1 MKMTSTNMAADVEPP
16 HFWRRAFAFLLDL
29 LLAQLVV
36 SLLFTALD
44 TATGT
49 SLDGSSSSETSQ
61 CSAAPASHP
70 QVVRVEGMWPLPAGW
85 QRENVVC
92 HYGSGADER
101 WTFTTRLVRQ
111 DGTMTYRKSVT
122 YDIDKEGKAM
132 RGEFAPD
139 FQYFAIVILF
149 VALAAS
155 RWRTPGKSMMSLQVT
170 GEDGVRPGW
179 RHTGLREFLK
189 LMPLTLFGLF
199 AVWISVAPP
208 RVLTDS
214 EVSLV
219 AMRDG
224 ALWTS
229 PWTLFLIGW
238 CGFVIVWCIGPFLRW
253 PGRTWYDAVAGT
265 KLIRTESRRASG
277 PRRP

>member
-1 MKMTSTNMAADVEPP
+1 MTSTNIAAGIEPR
-16 HFWRRAFAFLLDL
+16 HFWRRAAAFVLDL
-29 LLAQLVV
+29 ILAQLVV
-36 SLLFTALD
+36 SLLFAAVE

-49 SLDGSSSSETSQ
+49 SLGGSASSATSE
-61 CSAAPASHP
+61 CRAAPASHP
-70 QVVRVEGMWPLPAGW
+70 QVVRVERMWPLPAGW

-92 HYGSGADER
+92 DYGSGADES

-122 YDIDKEGKAM
+122 YDIDKDGKAL

-139 FQYFAIVILF
+139 FQSFTIVILL
-149 VALAAS
+149 VALAAGG
-155 RWRTPGKSMMSLQVT
+155 WRTPGKSLMSLQVKC
-170 GEDGVRPGW
+170 EDGPRPG
-179 RHTGLREFLK
+179 RQQAGLREFLK
-189 LMPLTLFGLF
+189 LLPLTLFGLLV
-199 AVWISVAPP
+199 AWISVAPP
-208 RVLTDS
+208 SVLTDS

-238 CGFVIVWCIGPFLRW
+238 CGFVILWCVAPFIRW
-253 PGRTWYDAVAGT
+253 RGRTWYDAVAGT
-265 KLIRTESRRASG
+265 KLIQVESRRASA
-277 PRRP
+277 PQRP